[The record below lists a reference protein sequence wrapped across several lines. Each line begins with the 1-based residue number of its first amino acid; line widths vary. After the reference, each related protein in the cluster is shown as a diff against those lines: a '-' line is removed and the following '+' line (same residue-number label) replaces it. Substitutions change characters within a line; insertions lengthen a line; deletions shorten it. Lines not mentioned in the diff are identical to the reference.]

1 MFFLE
6 YAKKLKLNL
15 VLAVVFVLVFVVE
28 STETEVSNV
37 PPVVTVYAEC
47 LVFLL
52 WSSFI
57 FTHDVSH
64 FLCCYTRAATL
75 NDFII
80 PFYCNI
86 LPPEAEYQEYIP
98 LLPEL
103 E

>member
-15 VLAVVFVLVFVVE
+15 VLVFVVE

-57 FTHDVSH
+57 FTYDVSH

-75 NDFII
+75 NDFIV
-80 PFYCNI
+80 PLYCNI
-86 LPPEAEYQEYIP
+86 LLPGAEYQEYIP